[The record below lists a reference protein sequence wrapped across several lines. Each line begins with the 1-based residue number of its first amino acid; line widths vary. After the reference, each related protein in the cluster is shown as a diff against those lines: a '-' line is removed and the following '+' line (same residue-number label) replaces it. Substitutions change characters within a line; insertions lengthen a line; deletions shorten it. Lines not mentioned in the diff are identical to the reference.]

1 MISHPATRQTRRAMP
16 LRSRLFRDDP
26 ALQACLVKDSA
37 HVTLGTRGAHV
48 PKIQRAL
55 AMLDGALIATGE
67 VQTALYGKTTAAA
80 VLAYKRQRKIINR
93 NYQSQAD
100 DIVGKMTIERLDD
113 EIATLELAGRPRGC
127 TVENRGGL
135 SARSAIRD
143 DVVRAVGDGPAP
155 SGPKA
160 VLRVVFQ
167 VAKTP
172 SLPAPSTFQ
181 LLSLIRRGNELL
193 APHGL
198 KLAPQ
203 AALDS
208 FPYTHSVDTK
218 NAGDVAG
225 LRKAAEK
232 AAPGHRG
239 VLRFI
244 FCEYESGIM
253 HETATSQGRATTSD
267 VDRFENFVIMNP
279 QTVHPDRGTLVHEAV
294 HCSNDRFMGDQHDDD
309 PSSIFAHAANRTVL
323 KPQHARFLR
332 AAFFGPGA

>member
-1 MISHPATRQTRRAMP
+1 MP
-16 LRSRLFRDDP
+16 LRSRLFKDDP

-55 AMLDGALIATGE
+55 AMIDGALIATNE
-67 VQTALYGKTTAAA
+67 VQLALYGKTTAAA

-93 NYQSQAD
+93 SYQSTAD
-100 DIVGKMTIERLDD
+100 DIVGKMTIARLDD
-113 EIATLELAGRPRGC
+113 EMAALEQAGPPRGC
-127 TVENRGGL
+127 TLENRGGG
-135 SARSAIRD
+135 ATRAGIRGD
-143 DVVRAVGDGPAP
+143 TVRAVNDVGDVRDAA
-155 SGPKA
+155 GPKA

-172 SLPAPSTFQ
+172 SLPSPSTFS

-239 VLRFI
+239 TLRFI
-244 FCEYESGIM
+244 FCEYEPGIM

-279 QTVHPDRGTLVHEAV
+279 QNVHPDRGTLVHEAV
-294 HCSNDRFMGDQHDDD
+294 HCSHDRFMGDQHDTD
-309 PSSIFAHAANRTVL
+309 PASIFSHAANRTVL
-323 KPQHARFLR
+323 KPEHARFLR
-332 AAFFGPGA
+332 SAFFGPGA